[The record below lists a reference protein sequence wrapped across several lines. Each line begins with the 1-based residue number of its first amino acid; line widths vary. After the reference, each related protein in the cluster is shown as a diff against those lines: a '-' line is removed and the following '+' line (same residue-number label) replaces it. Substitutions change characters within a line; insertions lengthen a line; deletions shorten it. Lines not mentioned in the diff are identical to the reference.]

1 MCLVMSKPK
10 TCGDAI
16 TTFAHTNNSVFDA
29 SYYYSNPK
37 TQLFTPTRCNT
48 TYVPFLVD
56 KITKLPAP
64 PAMQSLLSRLGRHVG
79 R

>member
-1 MCLVMSKPK
+1 MSEPK
-10 TCGDAI
+10 TCGDVI

-29 SYYYSNPK
+29 SYYYSTNPK

-48 TYVPFLVD
+48 TYLPFLLNE
-56 KITKLPAP
+56 ITNLPAP
-64 PAMQSLLSRLGRHVG
+64 PAIKSLLSRLGRHVG